1 MSDLIHFTVSPQDDP
16 AAVATRAILRA
27 YLAHQ
32 RTRASRQFW
41 VNLLAVLGGVVVLCL
56 VFPEAGSGALR
67 AGLLALWGACCVCVL
82 ATLALEF
89 RWQRRETHL
98 LDANRSTRKRDHG
111 P

>member
-16 AAVATRAILRA
+16 AGLATRAILRA
-27 YLAHQ
+27 HLGHQ
-32 RTRASRQFW
+32 RTKASRQFW
-41 VNLLAVLGGVVVLCL
+41 VHLLAVLGGVVALCL
-56 VFPEAGSGALR
+56 VFPEAGSPELR
-67 AGLLALWGACCVCVL
+67 AGVLALWGACSVCVL

-98 LDANRSTRKRDHG
+98 LDANRSTRGRDHG